1 MPALKSKTTA
11 TEALVGLWTL
21 TLTTFIVAT
30 LYFARELLIPLALSA
45 LLTFLL
51 SPLVTRIERWIGR
64 IAAVL
69 LVVAL
74 IFTSFGTAGWMLT
87 RQLVDLAT
95 KLPEYKGN
103 IVAKMHAFELPK
115 GGAFTKLSET
125 VEELKQELPG
135 GKATEAPTITQEPGK
150 PATTVAL
157 PPRSPSPAVPVKMV
171 ETSKANPLELVQL
184 IIAPLL
190 GPLGMAALLSLI
202 HI

>member
-1 MPALKSKTTA
+1 VLLPTHPPHARLKTKTTA
-11 TEALVGLWTL
+11 TDALVGLWRIAL
-21 TLTTFIVAT
+21 TAFIVAT
-30 LYFARELLIPLALSA
+30 LYFASELLIPLALSA

-74 IFTSFGTAGWMLT
+74 IFTGLGAAGWMLT

-95 KLPEYKGN
+95 KLPEYKDN
-103 IVAKMHAFELPK
+103 IVSKMHAFDTPK

-135 GKATEAPTITQEPGK
+135 GNGAVCASDHAGGGQARNGRGFFAERAKARGAG
-150 PATTVAL
+150 A
-157 PPRSPSPAVPVKMV
+157 S
-171 ETSKANPLELVQL
+171 
-184 IIAPLL
+184 
-190 GPLGMAALLSLI
+190 G
-202 HI
+202 